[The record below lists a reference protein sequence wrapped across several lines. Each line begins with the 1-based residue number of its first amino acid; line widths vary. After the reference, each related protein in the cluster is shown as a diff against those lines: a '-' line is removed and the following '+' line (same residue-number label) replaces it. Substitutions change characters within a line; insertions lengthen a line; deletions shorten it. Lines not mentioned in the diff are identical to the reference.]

1 MNGQQCSKQAPTVE
15 RRGAEMLF
23 FLVVSV
29 IGIIALGNGL
39 TGLFEP
45 GQGVNFLWLTVSLG
59 AILLLTSQM
68 GRVHQSWPRRHDS
81 KSQQAQPAP
90 QEALAGEPL
99 AQAEE
104 REG

>member
-1 MNGQQCSKQAPTVE
+1 MSEEQRCKQAPAVE

-29 IGIIALGNGL
+29 IGVIALGNGL

-45 GQGVNFLWLTVSLG
+45 GQGINFLWLTISLG

-68 GRVHQSWPRRHDS
+68 GRVHESWPRRRDS

-90 QEALAGEPL
+90 QEVVAREPL
-99 AQAEE
+99 AHIEE

>member
-1 MNGQQCSKQAPTVE
+1 MSQQQRRKQAPTVE
-15 RRGAEMLF
+15 RRGVEMLV
-23 FLVVSV
+23 FLVVSL
-29 IGIIALGNGL
+29 IGIYALGNGL

-68 GRVHQSWPRRHDS
+68 GRVHESWPRHRDS
-81 KSQQAQPAP
+81 KSQQTQPP
-90 QEALAGEPL
+90 TQEAVAGEPL

-104 REG
+104 RER

>member
-1 MNGQQCSKQAPTVE
+1 MSEQQRKQAPTVE
-15 RRGAEMLF
+15 RRGAEMLV

-29 IGIIALGNGL
+29 IGIYALGNGL

-45 GQGVNFLWLTVSLG
+45 GQGVNLLWLTVSLG
-59 AILLLTSQM
+59 AMLLLASQM
-68 GRVHQSWPRRHDS
+68 GRVQESWPRRRDS

-90 QEALAGEPL
+90 QEAVAGEAP

-104 REG
+104 RER